1 MVRKLGLMKK
11 ASKTLKFV
19 MKPKNL
25 KKILLLVAV
34 LGALWYLRNY
44 LNKKMEGFESS
55 VSTFGDDIVD
65 GASGEKL
72 VMFYADWCPHCK
84 NIMSAWDE
92 ATAEV
97 GEKRM
102 MKIDVGGSSEDE
114 KALMEEHGV
123 SGFPTI
129 MIFEDGAKKME
140 YSGDRTKDA
149 FVAHFA

>member
-1 MVRKLGLMKK
+1 MARKAGLMKK
-11 ASKTLKFV
+11 FSKTLKFV

-25 KKILLLVAV
+25 KKILLLVAI
-34 LGALWYLRNY
+34 LGALWFLRKH

-55 VSTFGDDIVD
+55 VTTFEDDVVD
-65 GASGEKL
+65 GEGEKL

-84 NIMSAWDE
+84 NLMPAWDE

-97 GEKRM
+97 GEKKM
-102 MKIDVGGSSEDE
+102 MKIDVGGSSEGE

-129 MIFEDGAKKME
+129 MVFENGSKVSE
-140 YSGDRTKDA
+140 YSGERTKEA
-149 FVAHFA
+149 LVAHFA

>member
-1 MVRKLGLMKK
+1 MARKAGLMKK
-11 ASKTLKFV
+11 LSKTIKFV

-25 KKILLLVAV
+25 KKILLLVAI

-55 VSTFGDDIVD
+55 VSTFETDVVD
-65 GASGEKL
+65 GEGEKL

-84 NIMSAWDE
+84 NLMPAWDE
-92 ATAEV
+92 ATVEV
-97 GEKRM
+97 GDKKM
-102 MKIDVGGSSEDE
+102 MKIDVGGSSDDE

-129 MIFEDGAKKME
+129 MVFENGAKVSE
-140 YSGDRTKDA
+140 YGGERTKEA
-149 FVAHFA
+149 LIAHFA